1 MILRG
6 YNLGTLGTS
15 AFTSAPVNRVIVI
28 DPKHPP
34 TFVPSTATVVYRTP
48 SAVIP
53 PAPAS
58 VAVQPMPAA
67 QAGQPEL
74 IPQYSSTSERS
85 QGLQR
90 PVEIPIEQAVA
101 TAPVTAPPDG
111 GSLVPI
117 IAAIIL
123 AIVAGQ

>member
-15 AFTSAPVNRVIVI
+15 TFTSAPVNRVIVI

-34 TFVPSTATVVYRTP
+34 TFVPSTATIVYRTP
-48 SAVIP
+48 TPVVP

-58 VAVQPMPAA
+58 VAVQPMSAA
-67 QAGQPEL
+67 QSGQPEL
-74 IPQYSSTSERS
+74 LPVYQSAAVEPR
-85 QGLQR
+85 GLQR
-90 PVEIPIEQAVA
+90 PSEIPIEQAAA
-101 TAPVTAPPDG
+101 TAPVTAPSDG